1 MTVNTMCLIFMNY
14 IYNIHLYNSNM
25 YVYIK
30 HTKQYLET
38 ITHIWK

>member
-1 MTVNTMCLIFMNY
+1 MTVNTMCLILMNY

-30 HTKQYLET
+30 HTKGLT
-38 ITHIWK
+38 VFGN